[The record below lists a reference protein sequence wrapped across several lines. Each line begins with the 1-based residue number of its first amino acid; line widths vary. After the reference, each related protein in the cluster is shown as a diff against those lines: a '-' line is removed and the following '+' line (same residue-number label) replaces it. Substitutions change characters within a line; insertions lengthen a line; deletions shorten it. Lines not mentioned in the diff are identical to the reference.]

1 MLVHSLIDQA
11 KGREAMTSWTFTM
24 INPVAAPTRWSRYR
38 FVLRRPLTEEA
49 AEAAAGVG
57 LEPAGD
63 SILTGCFGSQAH
75 LLSILRHLRG
85 LGVRPVS
92 VYAVQ

>member
-1 MLVHSLIDQA
+1 
-11 KGREAMTSWTFTM
+11 MTSWTFTM
-24 INPVAAPTRWSRYR
+24 INPVAAAPSTDTGSGVPTRWSHYR
-38 FVLRRPLTEEA
+38 FVLRRPLSEQA

-92 VYAVQ
+92 VYAIQ

>member
-1 MLVHSLIDQA
+1 
-11 KGREAMTSWTFTM
+11 MTNWTFTM
-24 INPVAAPTRWSRYR
+24 INPVAAAPSADTGAAPVATRWSRYR

-49 AEAAAGVG
+49 ANAAAGVG

-63 SILTGCFGSQAH
+63 SILTGSFGSQAH

-92 VYAVQ
+92 VYAIG

>member
-1 MLVHSLIDQA
+1 
-11 KGREAMTSWTFTM
+11 MTSWTFTM
-24 INPVAAPTRWSRYR
+24 INPVSAAPSTDMGAAPRTRWSRYR
-38 FVLRRPLTEEA
+38 FVLRRPLTDQA
-49 AEAAAGVG
+49 AEAAAGIG
-57 LEPAGD
+57 LEPAGE

-92 VYAVQ
+92 VYAVG